1 MIVDLINYSLDQ
13 NHQTFSIEEIDSQLL
28 TLNIK
33 NKKYVIYFAEV
44 SHSGGSRNP
53 EEIRIQLSV
62 SIKHKLIGYTAEDYK
77 VILLGFDKG
86 TNTFTFWRYDNNFE
100 TNTKQS
106 LYTRKNVIEDA
117 KQNGFSKYYYKKRDA
132 FNNRRHDQRSLSLS
146 VNAFLFPLVLKNFSK
161 IFDRDFVD
169 TFKDKIKRHN
179 FPYSKDDLLLSLYL
193 YCLDRKTKNIDKN
206 DPELLFV
213 SKLCEERFKILGFS
227 PLSNF
232 IPEDYVK
239 KFRNIN
245 GIYRKTQNF
254 KFTDPNEVGG
264 SSGGARGP
272 QQKIWDIYFKEN
284 KIDKNRLTKDSKN
297 LIDRIKSKNLEILIG
312 KEQIFKTEQKG
323 KQIYTI
329 TSHLNDEPE
338 LLDIEINKEYQNRI
352 INPNNFKDKIEGLN
366 QIDKAN
372 QLHEKTINNLAIIFK
387 NKGLPIHRTIHIDFF
402 SHQKNKGYLFEVKT
416 FNKIN
421 FKEQIRHGIM
431 QLKEYFF
438 TYAVYWKKIPIS
450 TNLYLLVDRDPE
462 KLLNDIQKKF
472 LLSEKIKICWILN
485 NQVVTL
491 KKEVLF

>member
-13 NHQTFSIEEIDSQLL
+13 NHQTFSIEETDSQLL

-33 NKKYVIYFAEV
+33 SKKYIIYFAEV
-44 SHSGGSRNP
+44 SHSGNSRNLD
-53 EEIRIQLSV
+53 EIRIQLSV

-86 TNTFTFWRYDNNFE
+86 TNTFTFWKYDDSFE

-106 LYTRKNVIEDA
+106 LYTRKNVIEEA
-117 KQNGFSKYYYKKRDA
+117 KRNGFSKYYYRKRDP
-132 FNNRRHDQRSLSLS
+132 FNNRRHDQRNLSLS
-146 VNAFLFPLVLKNFSK
+146 VNAILFPLVLKNFSK

-169 TFKDKIKRHN
+169 TFKEKIKRHN
-179 FPYSKDDLLLSLYL
+179 FPYSKDDLVLSLYL
-193 YCLDRKTKNIDKN
+193 YSLERKTKNIDKN

-213 SKLCEERFKILGFS
+213 SKLCNERFRILGFS

-245 GIYRKTQNF
+245 GIYTKIQNF

-264 SSGGARGP
+264 YPGGAHGP

-284 KIDKNRLTKDSKN
+284 KIDKNRLKKDAKN

-312 KEQIFKTEQKG
+312 KEQIFKSVKKVT
-323 KQIYTI
+323 QIYTI
-329 TSHLNDEPE
+329 SSHSNDEPE

-352 INPNNFKDKIEGLN
+352 INPDNFKDKIEGLN

-402 SHQKNKGYLFEVKT
+402 SYQKNKGYLFEVKT
-416 FNKIN
+416 FNKEN

-438 TYAVYWKKIPIS
+438 TYALYWNKIPIN

-462 KLLNDIQKKF
+462 KFLNDIQKKF
-472 LLSEKIKICWILN
+472 LQSEKIKICWILN